1 MYKQEPIGNP
11 DNVFSLVKHIEK
23 VGVFGVVSQSLLL
36 FHIEKARTQI
46 TLFAY
51 SVKNAGV

>member
-1 MYKQEPIGNP
+1 MYKQEPIGNH

-23 VGVFGVVSQSLLL
+23 VGVFGVISQALLL
-36 FHIEKARTQI
+36 FHIQKARTQI